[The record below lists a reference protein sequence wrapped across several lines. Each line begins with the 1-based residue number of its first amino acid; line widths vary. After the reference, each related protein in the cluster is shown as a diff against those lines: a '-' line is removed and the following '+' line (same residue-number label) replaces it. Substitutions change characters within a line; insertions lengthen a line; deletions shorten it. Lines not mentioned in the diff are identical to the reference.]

1 MNQKIKILDT
11 TLRDGEQTA
20 GVVFA
25 NEEKVLI
32 AKMLDEIGVDQI
44 EAGIPVMG
52 ESEKSVIKKIV
63 KSNLKASI
71 MGWNRAVIKD
81 IEQSIECGVDAVAI
95 SISTSDIQIK
105 HKLHSTKE
113 EVLERV
119 VKTTEFAKRNGL
131 YVSVNAEDASR
142 ADEDFLIKFV
152 KTAKEVGANRVRF
165 CDTVG
170 ILNPIDTY
178 NKIKKIKDN
187 VDIDIE
193 MHTHNDLGMATANTI
208 AGAMAGANYM
218 GVTVNGIGERAGNAS
233 LEEVIV
239 ALKTTMNVDNRYKI
253 SHLKELCEYVSKA
266 SGRPIPA
273 WKAIVGK
280 RIFYHE
286 SGIHADGLI
295 KNTATYEI
303 LDPNEIGLERK
314 IIVGKHSG
322 TAAIKNRLNTF
333 GIELDEKAGY
343 EILSKVRA
351 ASCVL
356 KRSLTDRELFSLYE
370 EYMIETKK
378 LQKEA

>member
-1 MNQKIKILDT
+1 MNQKIKLLDT

-25 NEEKVLI
+25 SEEKVLI
-32 AKMLDEIGVDQI
+32 AKMLDEVGIDQI

-52 ESEKSVIKKIV
+52 DSEKSVIKKIV

-95 SISTSDIQIK
+95 TIPTSDIHIE
-105 HKLHSTKE
+105 HKLHSTRE
-113 EVLERV
+113 EVLERI
-119 VKTTEFAKRNGL
+119 VKATEFAKRNGL
-131 YVSVNAEDASR
+131 YISVNAEDASR
-142 ADEDFLIKFV
+142 TDEDFLIKFV
-152 KTAKEVGANRVRF
+152 KTAKQAGANRVRF

-170 ILNPIDTY
+170 ILNPVQTY

-193 MHTHNDLGMATANTI
+193 MHTHNDLGMATANAI

-218 GVTVNGIGERAGNAS
+218 GVTVNGIGERAGNAA

-239 ALKTTMNVDNRYKI
+239 ALKTTMNIDNGYKI
-253 SHLKELCEYVSKA
+253 SNLMELCEYVSKA
-266 SGRPIPA
+266 SGRPIPT

-286 SGIHADGLI
+286 SGIHADGLM
-295 KNTATYEI
+295 KNPLTYEI

-314 IIVGKHSG
+314 IIIGKHSG
-322 TAAIKNRLNTF
+322 TAAIKRRLISF
-333 GIELDEKAGY
+333 GVELDEKAGY
-343 EILSKVRA
+343 EILNKVRQ
-351 ASCVL
+351 ASSVM
-356 KRSLTDRELFSLYE
+356 KRALTDRELFSLYE
-370 EYMIETKK
+370 EYIMETES
-378 LQKEA
+378 LPKEA